1 MKILERIALVLFS
14 IIIIVLAVTCCLVLF
29 DLVELK
35 IIFKYL
41 EELFIDDIFRK
52 VVLGASIIGVVLAI
66 KSLFFPTRMKKKQEI
81 KSGVLLE
88 NKDGRLLIS
97 KDTIENLVNSV
108 VKSFEDAENT
118 QTKIVLDAN
127 NNITVYV
134 SMMVREESIIKDLTL
149 GIQNKIKEAIK
160 RSTDLDVNQV
170 NINVKDI
177 ESSKNNQAKIRI
189 SNLQTNKN
197 LINENETEENNKV
210 EERKIVKT
218 KNEEIKVQS
227 DQELNKTEESKDEE
241 KSVK

>member
-41 EELFIDDIFRK
+41 EELFKDDIFRK